1 MTHTTT
7 GGIIAPPS
15 HLLPLLDAEFI
26 SGDDAELLEA
36 SGLYAHEPMWI
47 GGRGYVGYLLPQRM
61 DPDAPW
67 FRRLN
72 GETWQRLQ

>member
-26 SGDDAELLEA
+26 SEGDADLLEA
-36 SGLYAHEPMWI
+36 SGLYAYEPTWV
-47 GGRGYVGYLLPQRM
+47 GGRGYVGYLWPQRM
-61 DPDAPW
+61 GPEAPC

-72 GETWQRLQ
+72 RDRWQRLQ